1 MNLTAAAATAIG
13 GKFTLTGT
21 VKDIFGNDLTT
32 ELGASDFSLQI
43 LGGSATATA
52 GAPGTVAGS
61 TYAFN
66 AATNVYTITG
76 NIRDTAGSQGVS
88 LSVAAAKASNR
99 VTGFAAPVTNQFWT
113 LNAADLS
120 AQVTAL
126 TAQVAALT
134 ADYNALVKKWNKRV
148 DSRKAP
154 KKKAAL
160 K

>member
-1 MNLTAAAATAIG
+1 MAAAQTRFGTRVQSAFFAT
-13 GKFTLTGT
+13 
-21 VKDIFGNDLTT
+21 
-32 ELGASDFSLQI
+32 
-43 LGGSATATA
+43 
-52 GAPGTVAGS
+52 
-61 TYAFN
+61 
-66 AATNVYTITG
+66 
-76 NIRDTAGSQGVS
+76 
-88 LSVAAAKASNR
+88 
-99 VTGFAAPVTNQFWT
+99 
-113 LNAADLS
+113 NAADLS